1 MVVHRPDEVKLF
13 KVNIDSL
20 QFIEMEI
27 ILINIKPMK
36 YIGQFVSSSYGNLP
50 NINLKV
56 SKTPKPTANI

>member
-36 YIGQFVSSSYGNLP
+36 YIGQFVSSSY
-50 NINLKV
+50 
-56 SKTPKPTANI
+56 